1 MFIIILGITC
11 WVLLVRRKGMTE
23 ESDLKV
29 GIVKPW
35 PAFLPCNHSTLYLA
49 SLTHTCRSYINQA
62 LEYVTEKCKGS

>member
-1 MFIIILGITC
+1 
-11 WVLLVRRKGMTE
+11 MTE

-35 PAFLPCNHSTLYLA
+35 PAFLSCNHSTLYLA